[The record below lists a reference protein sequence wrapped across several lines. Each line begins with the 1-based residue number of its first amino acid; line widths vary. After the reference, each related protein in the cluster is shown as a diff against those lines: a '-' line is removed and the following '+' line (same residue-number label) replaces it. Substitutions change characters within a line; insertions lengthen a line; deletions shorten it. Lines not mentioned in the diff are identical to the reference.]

1 LEDQIEFLALEQP
14 KPRGVGLAIAVS
26 IVLHIVTLTWLI
38 LTYHPVTAA
47 SPEAVPRYIELIRQQ
62 PKSFEQAPG
71 RKTDTAPIAAPWSNA
86 NRRASMPKPTGDRP
100 TTRPGD
106 NSALFVPPMTRGD
119 RGPQPV
125 SPQQAQ
131 QAQEAERE
139 QRSEKSAAER
149 ATPQTT
155 PAPGTAVSSFAYHP
169 AAAASANHIDWKS
182 AIQEVGRVASLS
194 NSGDAV
200 DIAGAPGGEKGFA
213 ENGPVSFETQ
223 WYDWGDYA
231 ESMVNR
237 IRVNWYAN
245 MPTLIRMGVKGLVT
259 IRFTIH
265 RDGTM
270 TDITTL
276 SPSGVPPYDFAARK
290 ALELSSPLNALP
302 RDFPNETE
310 RVTCQFYYN
319 LNPPTGR

>member
-1 LEDQIEFLALEQP
+1 LEDQIEFLASEEP
-14 KPRGVGLAIAVS
+14 KRGGVGMAVAVS
-26 IVLHIVTLTWLI
+26 IVLHILI
-38 LTYHPVTAA
+38 LTWFVLNYHPLTVA
-47 SPEAVPRYIELIRQQ
+47 STEAVPRYIELIRQQ
-62 PKSFEQAPG
+62 PRTFEQAPG
-71 RKTDTAPIAAPWSNA
+71 PKTDTAPITAPWSNA
-86 NRRASMPKPTGDRP
+86 NRKASMPKPTGDHP
-100 TTRPGD
+100 TARPGED
-106 NSALFVPPMTRGD
+106 NSLYVPPMTRGA
-119 RGPQPV
+119 GKTAPSVTP
-125 SPQQAQ
+125 Q

-139 QRSEKSAAER
+139 QRAER
-149 ATPQTT
+149 QPGSEQPASQ
-155 PAPGTAVSSFAYHP
+155 PAPGSAASFAYHP
-169 AAAASANHIDWKS
+169 AAAASGTNRIDWKS

-200 DIAGAPGGEKGFA
+200 DIAGAAGGEKGFA

-245 MPTLIRMGVKGLVT
+245 MPTLIRMGVKGVVT

-265 RDGTM
+265 RDGRM

-276 SPSGVPPYDFAARK
+276 STSGIPPYDFAARK
-290 ALELSSPLNALP
+290 ALEISSPLNPLP
-302 RDFPNETE
+302 KDFPNETE

-319 LNPPTGR
+319 LNPPPH

>member
-1 LEDQIEFLALEQP
+1 MGI
-14 KPRGVGLAIAVS
+14 AIAVS
-26 IVLHIVTLTWLI
+26 IVLHILTLSWLI
-38 LTYHPVTAA
+38 LNYHPVGVA
-47 SPEAVPRYIELIRQQ
+47 STEAVPRYIELIRQQ
-62 PKSFEQAPG
+62 PKTFEQAPG
-71 RKTDTAPIAAPWSNA
+71 PKTDTAPITAPWSNA
-86 NRRASMPKPTGDRP
+86 NRKASMPTPTGDRP
-100 TTRPGD
+100 TVRPGAD
-106 NSALFVPPMTRGD
+106 NSLYVPPMTRGAEKS
-119 RGPQPV
+119 PPAV

-131 QAQEAERE
+131 AAERE
-139 QRSEKSAAER
+139 QRAERSDAAQSSAQTSSAAR
-149 ATPQTT
+149 PSL
-155 PAPGTAVSSFAYHP
+155 SSFAYHP
-169 AAAASANHIDWKS
+169 AAAVSGSHIDWKS
-182 AIQEVGRVASLS
+182 AIQEVGRVASLG
-194 NSGDAV
+194 NSGDAI
-200 DIAGAPGGEKGFA
+200 DIAGAAGGEKGFA

-245 MPTLIRMGVKGLVT
+245 MPTLIRMGVKGVVT

-276 SPSGVPPYDFAARK
+276 STSSVPPYDFAARK
-290 ALELSSPLNALP
+290 ALEISSPLNPLP

-319 LNPPTGR
+319 LNPPTR